1 MSEYRRTGSIE
12 RVKELLNHEDEA
24 WQINLNCA
32 AGKNKPLFG
41 SILLCYTVFTA
52 TLKSGAAIPTERR
65 MANADWAKPF
75 ILSAQRKLHGLLGFL
90 MEIELRKKKG
100 AREGAPSCGPNAIR
114 QNKYFV

>member
-1 MSEYRRTGSIE
+1 MQ
-12 RVKELLNHEDEA
+12 

-52 TLKSGAAIPTERR
+52 TLKLGAAIPTERR

-75 ILSAQRKLHGLLGFL
+75 ILSAQRKLPAIPCARAPGTNK
-90 MEIELRKKKG
+90 EKG
-100 AREGAPSCGPNAIR
+100 APKGPYFLKVRQLDKINILYNLGREKC
-114 QNKYFV
+114 

>member
-1 MSEYRRTGSIE
+1 MQ
-12 RVKELLNHEDEA
+12 
-24 WQINLNCA
+24 WQINLNGA

-75 ILSAQRKLHGLLGFL
+75 ILSAQRKLPA
-90 MEIELRKKKG
+90 IPC
-100 AREGAPSCGPNAIR
+100 ARAPGTQQKRRSPEGPLFFEG
-114 QNKYFV
+114 

>member
-1 MSEYRRTGSIE
+1 MQWPISSNG
-12 RVKELLNHEDEA
+12 
-24 WQINLNCA
+24 A

-41 SILLCYTVFTA
+41 GFLLRYAAFAA
-52 TLKSGAAIPTERR
+52 TLKAGAAIPMERR
-65 MANADWAKPF
+65 MGNADWAKPF
-75 ILSAQRKLHGLLGFL
+75 ILSVQRKLHGLLGFL

>member
-1 MSEYRRTGSIE
+1 MQ
-12 RVKELLNHEDEA
+12 

-52 TLKSGAAIPTERR
+52 TLKLGAAIPTERR

-75 ILSAQRKLHGLLGFL
+75 ILSVQRKLHGLLGFL

-100 AREGAPSCGPNAIR
+100 AREGAPSCGPNAII